1 MKHLS
6 SFERSELLAAYI
18 LNDLTPNETAW
29 VEEKIA
35 VDIEWQKELNSLQD
49 TWNLIPLGLPEDI
62 QPPPELGDRLMAK
75 ILAVESPKI
84 ATKPVKKQQRRPIF
98 PLILPDSSWR
108 WAAIVAI
115 GAITG
120 GWIWDNWHSQKTI
133 FAIQQQLQT
142 EKARS
147 QQERDRLVTE
157 VARLEKEMFSSQTAM
172 QILQTPNSRL
182 MTVKDMN
189 GGSAGGSLIIV
200 GDLGKAFLSL
210 RQVPALANDRTYRM
224 WAYVDGKKVAC
235 ADFSPDARGEVRL
248 PLPFDRW
255 QKTTAIVVTIEP
267 RESLNNPT
275 GSMVFGSGEI

>member
-6 SFERSELLAAYI
+6 SFERSELIAAYI
-18 LNDLTPNETAW
+18 LNDLTPAETAW
-29 VEEKIA
+29 VEANIA

-49 TWNLIPLGLPEDI
+49 TWDLIPLGLPEDV
-62 QPPPELGDRLMAK
+62 QPSPKLGERLMAEV
-75 ILAVESPKI
+75 LAIESPVTVTRSVPKL
-84 ATKPVKKQQRRPIF
+84 PRSSIF
-98 PLILPDSSWR
+98 PILLPDSSWR
-108 WAAIVAI
+108 WAVVVAI
-115 GAITG
+115 AAITG
-120 GWIWDNWHSQKTI
+120 GWMWDSWHSQKTI
-133 FAIQQQLQT
+133 FAIRQELQAT
-142 EKARS
+142 KDRS
-147 QQERDRLVTE
+147 QQERNRLTKE
-157 VARLEKEMFSSQTAM
+157 VARLEKEMFSSQVAM

-210 RQVPALANDRTYRM
+210 RQVPHLPTDRTYRM

-235 ADFSPDARGEVRL
+235 ADFSPDIKGEVRL